1 MNLTSQVYD
10 ENRPNLQTKSGQMAR
25 IDRQINKERK
35 KKRKKINRS
44 IEQIRKITAEG
55 VGARLFSTV
64 FPPALRDFPRAVQAL
79 RPDDKFRH
87 GSMIN

>member
-25 IDRQINKERK
+25 IDRQINKKERK

-64 FPPALRDFPRAVQAL
+64 FPPAFTRFSAS
-79 RPDDKFRH
+79 RPSSSAGR
-87 GSMIN
+87 

>member
-25 IDRQINKERK
+25 IDRQINKKERK
-35 KKRKKINRS
+35 KKRKKINKS

-55 VGARLFSTV
+55 VGDFSPLY
-64 FPPALRDFPRAVQAL
+64 FHLHLRDFPRAVQAL